1 MSHRDILPLRPE
13 DDGHDDDPPP
23 PPVINLPLLYG
34 GRNGQ
39 GEDGGGGGGWG
50 ERGNYQR
57 GGSADAP
64 PPPGDGAGPLPH
76 GIDTFLL
83 CEGRIGRGGVRGRGP
98 RYDALFSVFS
108 GFLCNILLSVFL
120 IVFN

>member
-13 DDGHDDDPPP
+13 DDDHDDDPPP
-23 PPVINLPLLYG
+23 PVIDVPLLYG

-64 PPPGDGAGPLPH
+64 PPPGDGAAPLPH
-76 GIDTFLL
+76 GIDTFPLY
-83 CEGRIGRGGVRGRGP
+83 EGRIGRGEYGGGGQGTM
-98 RYDALFSVFS
+98 LC
-108 GFLCNILLSVFL
+108 FLSLLVSLATFYSPSS
-120 IVFN
+120 